1 MENPIEELKK
11 KILENFIS
19 TKSNW
24 VEKTYNSQ
32 QYQQEL
38 KYIKDISVDYI
49 ETLRAISFYSTRGGD
64 IYNKFLCIRAI
75 DDLIQSAIAILTLVE
90 NGIHNTVKR
99 ELRYLIEMI
108 TKYVIVDYAK
118 MGESFEIK
126 TEYLRDEI
134 PNSSIDIVNE
144 YSTPFSADTKDQ
156 FHSEI
161 KDFFYK
167 ACAYVHPSKKQI
179 DEQVR
184 NYERGNIIGFESSK
198 MFNDINKLVF
208 RAYDMILAMV
218 FHSFGY
224 SMSKDLFEQIFND
237 NPKWK
242 FHKGKYVKEYSK
254 TLFN

>member
-1 MENPIEELKK
+1 MEDPIEELRK
-11 KILENFIS
+11 KILENFTS
-19 TKSNW
+19 RKSDW
-24 VEKTYNSQ
+24 VEKTYSSQ

-38 KYIKDISVDYI
+38 KYIKDISTDYI
-49 ETLRAISFYSTRGGD
+49 DTLRAISIYSTRGVE

-118 MGESFEIK
+118 MGESFEVK
-126 TEYLRDEI
+126 TEYLRNEI
-134 PNSSIDIVNE
+134 PNSSIDIVNQ
-144 YSTPFSADTKDQ
+144 YSTPFSVDTKEQ
-156 FHSEI
+156 FQSEI

-179 DEQVR
+179 DEQVK
-184 NYERGNIIGFESSK
+184 NYERGNTIGFESSK
-198 MFNDINKLVF
+198 MFIDINKLVF
-208 RAYDMILAMV
+208 RAYDMILTMV
-218 FHSFGY
+218 FHSYGY

-254 TLFN
+254 TLFI